1 MAGVLDSE
9 IKYLPGVGPKRAELL
24 GKELGIKTFRDM
36 LYTFPFRYI
45 DRSRFCAV
53 RDIDS
58 TSVHIQLRGTITGIS
73 TVGEGRKARLVARF
87 TDGTGAIDLVFFKG
101 IKWVQD
107 KLKVGQEYI
116 VFGKPSAFN
125 QEYNM
130 VHPEVDPVSG
140 ALPVA
145 GGVMAGVYSSTE
157 TLRSAGLS
165 NKVFEK
171 LQRTL
176 LDKCADSIEET
187 LPRHILEMK
196 RLCPLKQAL
205 NDIHFPPSVQDLDR
219 ARRRLKFE
227 ELFLLQLSLARQ
239 KHIRMRASSAVVFRR
254 IGENFNKVYESLPFP
269 LTGAQ
274 KRVLKEIRA
283 DVASG
288 LQMNRLLQGDV
299 GSGKTLVAIF
309 SAMMAIDNG
318 YQACIMAPTEVLAQ
332 QHFRNSQKFLSA
344 TGVRSALLTGSTR
357 SKEREEIY
365 SGLADG
371 SIDIIF
377 GTHALIEDTVN
388 FKSLALAVID
398 EQHRF
403 GVEQRSRLWAKA
415 SLAPHILVMT
425 ATPIPRTLAMTL
437 YGDLDVSVL
446 DELPPGR
453 KPIETVHWTESQRG
467 RLYAFMRKQIE
478 LGRQIFIVY
487 PLIKESEKM
496 DYKNLEEGY
505 LTITEEFPA
514 PKYVTAVVHG
524 QQKAENKAF
533 DMDLFVKG
541 RADILV
547 ATSVIEVGV
556 DVPNASVMVIE
567 SAERFGLSQLHQLR
581 GRVGRGAEKSFCILM
596 TGYKLST
603 ESRKRIDLMCAT
615 SDGFELA
622 EADMRMRGPGDFEGT
637 RQSGLAIDLRIADL
651 GRDGLLLEEARTL
664 AQSILED
671 DSGLEKPENRL
682 LKKALAGMKM
692 EITDYSNIS

>member
-1 MAGVLDSE
+1 MLDSE
-9 IKYLPGVGPKRAELL
+9 IKYLAGVGPRRAELL
-24 GKELGIKTFRDM
+24 EKELGIRTFRDM

-58 TSVHIQLRGTITGIS
+58 SSAYIQLRGRITGVS
-73 TVGEGRKARLVARF
+73 TVGEGRKARLVAKF
-87 TDGTGAIDLVFFKG
+87 TDGTGSIDLVFFKG
-101 IKWVQD
+101 IKWMQD
-107 KLKVGQEYI
+107 KLKAGQEYV

-130 VHPEVDPVSG
+130 VHPEVDSVSQAQVSG
-140 ALPVA
+140 S
-145 GGVMAGVYSSTE
+145 GVMSGVYSSTE
-157 TLRSAGLS
+157 TLHSAGLS

-176 LDKCADSIEET
+176 LEKCGNAIEET
-187 LPRHILEMK
+187 LPRHILEQK
-196 RLCPLKQAL
+196 RLCPLAVAL
-205 NDIHFPPSVQDLDR
+205 HDIHFPASVRELDR
-219 ARRRLKFE
+219 AKRRLKFE

-254 IGENFNKVYESLPFP
+254 IGENFNRTYESLPFP

-299 GSGKTLVAIF
+299 GSGKTLVAIL

-332 QHFRNSQKFLSA
+332 QHYRNSQKFLAA
-344 TGVRSALLTGSTR
+344 TNVRSALLTGSTKTR
-357 SKEREEIY
+357 EREEIY

-371 SIDIIF
+371 SIDVVF
-377 GTHALIEDTVN
+377 GTHALIEDTVQ

-415 SLAPHILVMT
+415 ALAPHILVMT

-467 RLYAFMRKQIE
+467 RLYAFMKKQIE
-478 LGRQIFIVY
+478 AGRQIFIVY

-505 LTITEEFPA
+505 MTITEEFPS

-533 DMDLFVKG
+533 DMELFVKG
-541 RADILV
+541 KADILV

-581 GRVGRGAEKSFCILM
+581 GRVGRGAEKSYCILM

-637 RQSGLAIDLRIADL
+637 RQSGLALDLHIADL
-651 GRDGLLLEEARTL
+651 GRDGAVLEEARTL
-664 AQSILED
+664 AQGILD
-671 DSGLEKPENRL
+671 ADPGLEKPENAL
-682 LKKALAGMKM
+682 LRKALSSLRLD
-692 EITDYSNIS
+692 ITDYSNIS